1 VPRKLT
7 GIYEPWPESHRVA
20 GKDFQDARVP
30 EPATPC
36 GLPVA
41 SGFALSFIS
50 VWLFLAYPRRA
61 PRFGKKGILR
71 CPRKNHQAPADRV
84 RARELA
90 DDDGPIFS
98 TVAKLVDA
106 FQRAVPHSRDL
117 ELREEALRLGR
128 ELLRSTKY
136 EEGR

>member
-1 VPRKLT
+1 
-7 GIYEPWPESHRVA
+7 
-20 GKDFQDARVP
+20 
-30 EPATPC
+30 
-36 GLPVA
+36 
-41 SGFALSFIS
+41 
-50 VWLFLAYPRRA
+50 
-61 PRFGKKGILR
+61 
-71 CPRKNHQAPADRV
+71 
-84 RARELA
+84 LA

>member
-1 VPRKLT
+1 LPFLSFRSGCFWRIL
-7 GIYEPWPESHRVA
+7 A
-20 GKDFQDARVP
+20 GHLDSEKRGSFDAR
-30 EPATPC
+30 E
-36 GLPVA
+36 
-41 SGFALSFIS
+41 
-50 VWLFLAYPRRA
+50 
-61 PRFGKKGILR
+61 
-71 CPRKNHQAPADRV
+71 KNHQAPADRV

-117 ELREEALRLGR
+117 ELRDEALRLGR